1 MTNPFLTL
9 EDINGALYRNQ
20 GFYWYEINTANISDS
35 KDFSNIK
42 YDFCKITK
50 TTTSGTNPKSTYT
63 IEIDNPYWTKG
74 YYLLKSNGELD
85 LFSIVSLNSNTLT
98 IVSQY
103 SSIRLVLYM
112 GISSYDNLSVFGY
125 KIKDDSINLN
135 YEELNTTQTIDLINL
150 RTGGYT
156 DTTADLTTGF
166 NAITKG
172 IHACGFLLVN
182 LIKSDFQFTCNQEL
196 LVGKVNKVAL
206 GTDSKY
212 KPNGAMVGTNN
223 PNITV
228 LYNGETLPVTY
239 DNTLEDYVFNL
250 DLTNKTNE
258 GNIKFKVIIE
268 DNNVIN
274 HTETNI
280 KLTASF
286 EEINTLSK
294 LTSLFSN
301 GGIGRLTTNLT
312 LTNDLNVNNNVYL
325 TTVDKTLTMEGHK
338 ITVPDS
344 KTFKAENITFTGG
357 QNTIQQNVGSKVELT
372 TCTFTDCTGLGSVI
386 DCQVDIQSL
395 NDPTDFNTTLTNC
408 VISNCNNPAIISG
421 GELTVTGADVTGKV
435 DNPNYPYFLYQTDG
449 EAVILDSKFKLVSA
463 SQITSDIEY
472 NSAIFTCGETAQ
484 INGHTHS
491 ELQTNDLTSFLT
503 VQRNSSEIDVTYKYN
518 LINDYIKL
526 EAGNGFCHSVSGVDY
541 VFKTNVSL
549 TRL

>member
-1 MTNPFLTL
+1 
-9 EDINGALYRNQ
+9 
-20 GFYWYEINTANISDS
+20 
-35 KDFSNIK
+35 
-42 YDFCKITK
+42 
-50 TTTSGTNPKSTYT
+50 
-63 IEIDNPYWTKG
+63 
-74 YYLLKSNGELD
+74 
-85 LFSIVSLNSNTLT
+85 
-98 IVSQY
+98 
-103 SSIRLVLYM
+103 
-112 GISSYDNLSVFGY
+112 
-125 KIKDDSINLN
+125 
-135 YEELNTTQTIDLINL
+135 
-150 RTGGYT
+150 
-156 DTTADLTTGF
+156 
-166 NAITKG
+166 
-172 IHACGFLLVN
+172 
-182 LIKSDFQFTCNQEL
+182 
-196 LVGKVNKVAL
+196 
-206 GTDSKY
+206 
-212 KPNGAMVGTNN
+212 MVGTNN

-239 DNTLEDYVFNL
+239 DNTLNDYCFDL
-250 DLTNKTNE
+250 DLTDKTTE
-258 GNIKFKVIIE
+258 SNIKFKVIIE

-274 HTETNI
+274 HTETNV
-280 KLTASF
+280 KLTANFDS
-286 EEINTLSK
+286 INTITK
-294 LTSLFSN
+294 LTQLFNN
-301 GGIGRLTTNLT
+301 GGIGRLTNNLT